1 MVLEMSSEAEP
12 LGEGLTAA
20 MAGQWPCLTHS
31 RSALFQRIELNL
43 ARVDLF
49 FPDLLPFKSAA
60 PQSPTSCIMHR
71 SGSEINQSLK
81 EMDLY
86 SRLSSGAG
94 FLPSPPSSLGVL
106 STDAT
111 MPRGACRQ
119 AGRGGRAQWAP
130 GFKSTSC
137 CCCVALVSSPS
148 SLRLLPLQFVER
160 TQSPGLQK

>member
-1 MVLEMSSEAEP
+1 MVLEMSSEAGP

-20 MAGQWPCLTHS
+20 MTGQWPCLTHS

-43 ARVDLF
+43 ARGDLF

-86 SRLSSGAG
+86 SHL
-94 FLPSPPSSLGVL
+94 LGRASCPHLRAPWVF
-106 STDAT
+106 SV
-111 MPRGACRQ
+111 PVPCYVQ
-119 AGRGGRAQWAP
+119 AGRGRVAECSGRP

-137 CCCVALVSSPS
+137 CCCVALVSSLS
-148 SLRLLPLQFVER
+148 SLRLLPHQCVER
-160 TQSPGLQK
+160 TQSPGLQR

>member
-1 MVLEMSSEAEP
+1 MVLEMSSEAGP

-20 MAGQWPCLTHS
+20 MTGQWPCLTHS

-43 ARVDLF
+43 ARGDLF

-86 SRLSSGAG
+86 SHLLGRASCPHLRARWVFSG
-94 FLPSPPSSLGVL
+94 
-106 STDAT
+106 T
-111 MPRGACRQ
+111 GAMLC
-119 AGRGGRAQWAP
+119 AGRQGQGGRVQWASWIQIHFLLLLCGLSEFP
-130 GFKSTSC
+130 ILSAPVTSPVC
-137 CCCVALVSSPS
+137 
-148 SLRLLPLQFVER
+148 
-160 TQSPGLQK
+160 

>member
-1 MVLEMSSEAEP
+1 MEGPVVLEMSSEAEP

-111 MPRGACRQ
+111 RCVQ
-119 AGRGGRAQWAP
+119 AGRAGRQSTVGSWIQIHFLLLLRGLSEFPILSAP
-130 GFKSTSC
+130 VTSPVC
-137 CCCVALVSSPS
+137 
-148 SLRLLPLQFVER
+148 
-160 TQSPGLQK
+160 